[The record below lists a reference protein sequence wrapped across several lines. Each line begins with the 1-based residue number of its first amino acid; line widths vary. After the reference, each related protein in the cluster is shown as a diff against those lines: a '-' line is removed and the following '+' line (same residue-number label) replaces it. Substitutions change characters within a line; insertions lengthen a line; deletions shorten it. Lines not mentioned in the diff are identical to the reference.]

1 MFVGFVTNIRYD
13 LKSPFPH
20 SNCPPNTEFEMS
32 PNTKLEPH
40 HPGTD
45 QMKAAIYSAP
55 GATDHLKLLAL
66 QGPLPSLSIHR
77 RIQNTNTKQYHK
89 YKMHSTPTMHFL

>member
-1 MFVGFVTNIRYD
+1 MPIFCVKSVKIYTGEKKNYTNMFVGFVTNIRYD

-66 QGPLPSLSIHR
+66 QGPLPSLSIH
-77 RIQNTNTKQYHK
+77 
-89 YKMHSTPTMHFL
+89 